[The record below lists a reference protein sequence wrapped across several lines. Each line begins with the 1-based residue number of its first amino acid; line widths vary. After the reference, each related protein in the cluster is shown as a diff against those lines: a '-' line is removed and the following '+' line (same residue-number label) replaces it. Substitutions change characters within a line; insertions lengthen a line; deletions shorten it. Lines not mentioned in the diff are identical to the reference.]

1 MVEIDY
7 NDDGEKD
14 DEIVE
19 KLEEI
24 GSSTTKKKLVST
36 LDNRVQDLMKLI
48 GDIKAMNDT
57 LKEFNIDIT
66 KMPLGKLS
74 KKQITSGYVVLQD
87 IQDALKNGSKKTD
100 LAELSSEFYSLIP
113 HDFGR
118 KRPQIIDSPQLLKSK
133 LEMLETLGDLE
144 IATKMLSQSKDLDVH
159 PIDSAY
165 GTLKTKLTPVEKD
178 SKEYKLIEKMTYDT
192 HGPTHTDY
200 KLKIVDIFTVEREG
214 ESEKYSKSS
223 SIHNKRLLWHGS
235 RTTNFM
241 GILSQG
247 LRIAPPEAPVTG
259 YMFGKGVYFADVVSK
274 SANYCFSQ
282 NEGCLLLG
290 EVALGDMYEIE
301 HAEFIDGLKKPYKS
315 TLGRGKNHPNPS
327 DDVIL
332 ENGTVAHAGKTV
344 SNKSCSKNSSL
355 LYNEYI
361 VYDTSQILL
370 KYMIRVKFDFKK

>member
-7 NDDGEKD
+7 NDDEND
-14 DEIVE
+14 DEIIE
-19 KLEEI
+19 KLQEI
-24 GSSTTKKKLVST
+24 GSSTVKKKLESR
-36 LDNRVQDLMKLI
+36 LDKRVQNLMKLI
-48 GDIKAMNDT
+48 GNVQAMTDT
-57 LKEFNIDIT
+57 LKEYNIDIT

-74 KKQITSGYVVLQD
+74 KKQISTGYEVLQK
-87 IQDALKNGSKKTD
+87 IQDAFTGRAKKKD
-100 LAELSSEFYSLIP
+100 LEELSSEFYSLIP
-113 HDFGR
+113 HNFGR
-118 KRPQIIDSPQLLKSK
+118 KRPQIIDTPQLLKSK

-165 GTLKTKLTPVEKD
+165 GTLKTKLTPIEKD
-178 SKEYKLIEKMTYDT
+178 SKEYKMIEKMTYDT
-192 HGPTHTDY
+192 HGPTHSDY
-200 KLKIVDIFTVEREG
+200 KLQIVDIFTVEREG

-235 RTTNFM
+235 RATNFM

-274 SANYCFSQ
+274 SANYCFTRE
-282 NEGCLLLG
+282 EGCLLLG

-315 TLGRGKNHPNPS
+315 TLGRGKNHPNPK

-332 ENGTVAHAGKTV
+332 ENGTVVHTGKTV
-344 SNKSCSKNSSL
+344 DNKSCSKNSSL
-355 LYNEYI
+355 LYNEFI

-370 KYMIRVKFDFKK
+370 KYMIRVKFIDTK